1 MKYTLLILALMCTS
15 AAGQTKEKRLAPA
28 VPVIVEQPAEPP
40 VKRRRCSFRDK
51 NCFEQPSRVARAL
64 RRLK

>member
-1 MKYTLLILALMCTS
+1 MKCTLLILALICTTAS
-15 AAGQTKEKRLAPA
+15 GQTKEKRLAPEA
-28 VPVIVEQPAEPP
+28 PVVVEQPIEPP